1 MKILLVSATQ
11 LEIQEYLLSAP
22 HHDILITGVG
32 LHHAMYELTNQLH
45 GHRYDLVIQAGVAGA
60 FESSGLKMGD
70 VVAVKQDAFGDAG
83 SFEKEQ
89 FHSLQTLGLT
99 ADKEWLVNENSVQKK
114 LKIPQVKAITIN
126 TLTDYMPYVAALEQ
140 KWQAD
145 IESMEGAALHFV
157 CSKKNVPYLQLRA
170 ISNFVG
176 ERDKSKWL
184 LATAINNLN
193 GTLKALIASL
203 EK

>member
-32 LHHAMYELTNQLH
+32 LHHAIYELTDQLH
-45 GHRYDLVIQAGVAGA
+45 GHHYDLVIQAGVAGA
-60 FESSGLKMGD
+60 FEGSGLNMGD

-83 SFEKEQ
+83 SFEKEK
-89 FHSLQTLGLT
+89 FLSLLSLGLT
-99 ADKEWLVNENSVQKK
+99 TDKEWMINQNSLLGK
-114 LKIPQVKAITIN
+114 LKIPQVKSITIN
-126 TLTDYMPYVAALEQ
+126 TITDYMPFVNALQQ
-140 KWQAD
+140 KWKAD

-157 CSKKNVPYLQLRA
+157 CAKKNVPYLQLRA

-176 ERDKSKWL
+176 ERDKNKWL
-184 LATAINNLN
+184 LATAIGNLN
-193 GTLKALIASL
+193 GALKALIGSL
-203 EK
+203 S

>member
-32 LHHAMYELTNQLH
+32 MHHAIYELTQQLH
-45 GHRYDLVIQAGVAGA
+45 GHHYDLVIQAGVAGA
-60 FESSGLKMGD
+60 FEGTGLKMGD

-83 SFEKEQ
+83 SFENNE
-89 FHSLQTLGLT
+89 FHSLQSLGLT
-99 ADKEWLVNENSVQKK
+99 LDKDWITNQHSLLQK
-114 LKIPQVKAITIN
+114 LKIPLVKAITIN
-126 TLTDYMPYVAALEQ
+126 TITNYMPYVQALQ
-140 KWQAD
+140 KKWEPA

-157 CSKKNVPYLQLRA
+157 CSKKNVPYIQLRA

-176 ERDKSKWL
+176 ERNKANWQL
-184 LATAINNLN
+184 GTAVTNLN
-193 GTLKALIASL
+193 AALKIFIESIT
-203 EK
+203 